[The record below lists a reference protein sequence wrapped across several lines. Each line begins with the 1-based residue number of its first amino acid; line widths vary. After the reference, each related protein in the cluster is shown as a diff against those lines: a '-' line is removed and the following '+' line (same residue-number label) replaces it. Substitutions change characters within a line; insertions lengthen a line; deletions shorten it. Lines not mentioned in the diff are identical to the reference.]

1 MRLTRKRYS
10 NRLISHPRSS
20 ADRTEDH
27 EQRLHH
33 RPQAAVKGGLL
44 TPLHDEGQSSNNTM
58 RNRRRE
64 PDKTPRAS
72 NPKASGE
79 IYKLKPRTLRSQTQK
94 IRLRLPTPSP
104 PHQNYRAKTA
114 SHGSKPPRSRSRNPL
129 SSVWRKTI
137 TFVTERGTLFVMTQL
152 ASPIR
157 TNEPENKRAHNLK
170 STKNAISDRICL
182 LRYPGEKHG
191 SFQSIPWII
200 LERMH
205 PDLFTSYYARIH
217 ERNARTRE
225 RVSSTSPR
233 ERASAI
239 LGGQAQQR
247 LSPARRSLLPDLNV
261 PDASPQEANAVYP
274 TSQAGTSI
282 ASNALGHIIKLLS
295 DGHGLGPHPSATG
308 SLKRK
313 QVGCENEER
322 GENEEGEKL
331 KENERD
337 GNNEE
342 AEKQVMEKK
351 ECNDEEAEKPKEKEE
366 GSDEKLQKNE
376 EGDNEELQKKNE
388 GDNEELQ
395 EAA

>member
-1 MRLTRKRYS
+1 MD
-10 NRLISHPRSS
+10 PF
-20 ADRTEDH
+20 
-27 EQRLHH
+27 
-33 RPQAAVKGGLL
+33 
-44 TPLHDEGQSSNNTM
+44 
-58 RNRRRE
+58 
-64 PDKTPRAS
+64 
-72 NPKASGE
+72 NP
-79 IYKLKPRTLRSQTQK
+79 
-94 IRLRLPTPSP
+94 
-104 PHQNYRAKTA
+104 YRAVGNKVKECIDKYLM
-114 SHGSKPPRSRSRNPL
+114 SKEE
-129 SSVWRKTI
+129 
-137 TFVTERGTLFVMTQL
+137 TERYLEDQQGITRQD
-152 ASPIR
+152 
-157 TNEPENKRAHNLK
+157 TNMA
-170 STKNAISDRICL
+170 
-182 LRYPGEKHG
+182 
-191 SFQSIPWII
+191 WII

-239 LGGQAQQR
+239 LGGQEQQR
-247 LSPARRSLLPDLNV
+247 LSPARRSLLPDSNV

-313 QVGCENEER
+313 QVG
-322 GENEEGEKL
+322 
-331 KENERD
+331 ENERD

-342 AEKQVMEKK
+342 AEKQIMEKE

-376 EGDNEELQKKNE
+376 EGDNEGLQKKNE

>member
-1 MRLTRKRYS
+1 MAALSDYICDIVEECIENNLSKDETMRHLWDKYLIPHEYTNIVWNHLERANPDLFISYYARIHERNPQQSFLTIELKQSLSSFFALFQFCVIFEECIENNMSKAEILSYV
-10 NRLISHPRSS
+10 NDKYLI
-20 ADRTEDH
+20 
-27 EQRLHH
+27 
-33 RPQAAVKGGLL
+33 
-44 TPLHDEGQSSNNTM
+44 PLHDTNRGLSHFGFRGTSFQIESVFFPILA
-58 RNRRRE
+58 RNMD
-64 PDKTPRAS
+64 PF
-72 NPKASGE
+72 NP
-79 IYKLKPRTLRSQTQK
+79 
-94 IRLRLPTPSP
+94 
-104 PHQNYRAKTA
+104 YRAVGNKVKECIDKYLM
-114 SHGSKPPRSRSRNPL
+114 SKEE
-129 SSVWRKTI
+129 
-137 TFVTERGTLFVMTQL
+137 TERYLEDQQGITRQD
-152 ASPIR
+152 
-157 TNEPENKRAHNLK
+157 TNMA
-170 STKNAISDRICL
+170 
-182 LRYPGEKHG
+182 
-191 SFQSIPWII
+191 WII

-239 LGGQAQQR
+239 LGGQEQQR
-247 LSPARRSLLPDLNV
+247 LSPARRSLLPDSNV

-313 QVGCENEER
+313 QVSGENEER

-342 AEKQVMEKK
+342 AEKQVMEKE

-376 EGDNEELQKKNE
+376 EGDNEGLQKKNE

>member
-1 MRLTRKRYS
+1 MD
-10 NRLISHPRSS
+10 PF
-20 ADRTEDH
+20 
-27 EQRLHH
+27 
-33 RPQAAVKGGLL
+33 
-44 TPLHDEGQSSNNTM
+44 
-58 RNRRRE
+58 
-64 PDKTPRAS
+64 
-72 NPKASGE
+72 NP
-79 IYKLKPRTLRSQTQK
+79 
-94 IRLRLPTPSP
+94 
-104 PHQNYRAKTA
+104 YRAVGNKVKECIDKYLM
-114 SHGSKPPRSRSRNPL
+114 SKEE
-129 SSVWRKTI
+129 
-137 TFVTERGTLFVMTQL
+137 TERYLEDQQGITRQD
-152 ASPIR
+152 
-157 TNEPENKRAHNLK
+157 TNMA
-170 STKNAISDRICL
+170 
-182 LRYPGEKHG
+182 
-191 SFQSIPWII
+191 WII

-225 RVSSTSPR
+225 RVSATSPR

-239 LGGQAQQR
+239 LGGQEQQR
-247 LSPARRSLLPDLNV
+247 LFPARRSLLPDLNV

-313 QVGCENEER
+313 QVGGENEER

-342 AEKQVMEKK
+342 AEKQIIEKEK
-351 ECNDEEAEKPKEKEE
+351 CNDEEAEKPKEKEE
-366 GSDEKLQKNE
+366 GKDEKLQKNE
-376 EGDNEELQKKNE
+376 EGDNEGLQKKNE

>member
-1 MRLTRKRYS
+1 MD
-10 NRLISHPRSS
+10 PF
-20 ADRTEDH
+20 
-27 EQRLHH
+27 
-33 RPQAAVKGGLL
+33 
-44 TPLHDEGQSSNNTM
+44 
-58 RNRRRE
+58 
-64 PDKTPRAS
+64 
-72 NPKASGE
+72 NP
-79 IYKLKPRTLRSQTQK
+79 
-94 IRLRLPTPSP
+94 
-104 PHQNYRAKTA
+104 YRAVGNKVKECIDKYLM
-114 SHGSKPPRSRSRNPL
+114 SKEE
-129 SSVWRKTI
+129 
-137 TFVTERGTLFVMTQL
+137 TERYLEDQQGITRQD
-152 ASPIR
+152 
-157 TNEPENKRAHNLK
+157 TNMA
-170 STKNAISDRICL
+170 
-182 LRYPGEKHG
+182 
-191 SFQSIPWII
+191 WII

-239 LGGQAQQR
+239 LGGQEQQ
-247 LSPARRSLLPDLNV
+247 PLLPDSNV

-282 ASNALGHIIKLLS
+282 ASNALSLLLFIGNQNFQTSQQQQIIKLLS

>member
-1 MRLTRKRYS
+1 MD
-10 NRLISHPRSS
+10 PF
-20 ADRTEDH
+20 
-27 EQRLHH
+27 
-33 RPQAAVKGGLL
+33 
-44 TPLHDEGQSSNNTM
+44 
-58 RNRRRE
+58 
-64 PDKTPRAS
+64 
-72 NPKASGE
+72 NP
-79 IYKLKPRTLRSQTQK
+79 
-94 IRLRLPTPSP
+94 
-104 PHQNYRAKTA
+104 YRAVGNKVKECIDKYLM
-114 SHGSKPPRSRSRNPL
+114 SKEE
-129 SSVWRKTI
+129 
-137 TFVTERGTLFVMTQL
+137 TERYLEDQQGITRQD
-152 ASPIR
+152 
-157 TNEPENKRAHNLK
+157 TNMA
-170 STKNAISDRICL
+170 
-182 LRYPGEKHG
+182 
-191 SFQSIPWII
+191 WII

-225 RVSSTSPR
+225 RVSST
-233 ERASAI
+233 
-239 LGGQAQQR
+239 
-247 LSPARRSLLPDLNV
+247 LLPDLN
-261 PDASPQEANAVYP
+261 PPAASPQEANAVYP

-313 QVGCENEER
+313 QVGGENEER

-331 KENERD
+331 KENERE

-342 AEKQVMEKK
+342 AEKQVMEKE

-376 EGDNEELQKKNE
+376 EGDNEGLQKKNE